1 MSTKYNTTAQRTAQE
16 SMRIGQGLTL
26 NFLEVVLNKNELS
39 LLKTVYSDNL
49 YTKYKSN
56 PDFFIYRFDG
66 DLYVWQ
72 LRPTSESLPGTFEE
86 AEITIE
92 EHAPIFTKIVESVIV
107 EFFRSND
114 YQVFRQKH
122 SSIWEVELKHEEQKQ
137 FGALSLQ
144 PTLVFSLRNLYSKL
158 EKRQVIAL
166 TVRRCMKPIFTG
178 SEEVI
183 TSQLTDTRGLTRNN
197 KGEIVAS
204 AHNRHRYLE
213 STGLQQAYEKY
224 LDRIESSSNEFEY
237 LKKCA
242 ENFNKV
248 ASKLYIPN
256 GLEISNFIL
265 VNLSSASFNSTCIQK
280 PKYFYYN
287 ERSKPG
293 YYNKIVSELGPYS
306 LDLFSNE
313 RLNILV
319 VSPDEYEGSIEEYIV
334 TLDNKLR
341 DLFHLKNV
349 KFHLKTVKSQETYL
363 DVLDKIDANDY
374 NLAII
379 LFSQQDKEIDT
390 PQSPY
395 YLTKA
400 KLLNQ
405 RLPTQNLTI
414 EVLRKNDDIINN
426 NVALNVYSKLGGT
439 AWTIEKSQKDISELI
454 IGIGSTTDDSGEWI
468 IGFANVFDYNGTYLV
483 GDCSQLSTMAEYAKN
498 LEIYLINTLEHAF
511 HEKNLS
517 EGDRVRLIFHLFKE
531 AGREYEL
538 EAVDNALKHFEAYD
552 IQYSLVHLSYNHNF
566 RIFANQGRH
575 APARGTFIQLSY
587 RQALLHLGGR
597 SVVPIQVRLDKRS
610 EYKDIYEIT
619 RQVLY
624 FTHLSYRSFIPTS
637 KPVTIKYPNLMTK
650 MVYELKQVP
659 GWDYSILDKLNDK
672 LWFI

>member
-1 MSTKYNTTAQRTAQE
+1 MSTKYDPTARRTAQE
-16 SMRIGQGLTL
+16 LMPIGRGLTL
-26 NFLEVVLNKNELS
+26 NFLEVLLNKNKIS
-39 LLKTVYSDNL
+39 LLKTAYSDNL
-49 YTKYKSN
+49 HTKYKRH
-56 PDFFIYRFDG
+56 PDFYIYRFRG
-66 DLYVWQ
+66 NLYIWK
-72 LRPTSESLPGTFEE
+72 LHPTNESLHSIFDET
-86 AEITIE
+86 EITIE
-92 EHAPIFTKIVESVIV
+92 EHAPVFTKIVESVIV

-114 YQVFRQKH
+114 YQIFRQKY
-122 SSIWEVELKHEEQKQ
+122 SSTWEVKLKSEKPRQ
-137 FGALSLQ
+137 FGALSLY
-144 PTLVFSLRNLYSKL
+144 PTLVFSLSNLYSKL

-166 TVRRCMKPIFTG
+166 TIRRRMKPIFTG

-256 GLEISNFIL
+256 GLEISNFML
-265 VNLSSASFNSTCIQK
+265 VNLPSASFNSTCIQK
-280 PKYFYYN
+280 PKCFYYN

-293 YYNKIVSELGPYS
+293 YYNKIASELGPYS

-483 GDCSQLSTMAEYAKN
+483 GDCSQLSTMEEYTKN
-498 LEIYLINTLEHAF
+498 LERYLIDTLKRAF
-511 HEKNLS
+511 LQKGLS

-531 AGREYEL
+531 AGREHEL
-538 EAVDNALKHFEAYD
+538 EAVDNALKHFKAYD

-566 RIFANQGRH
+566 RIFANQGHR

-597 SVVPIQVRLDKRS
+597 SVVPIQVRLDERS

-619 RQVLY
+619 KQVLY
-624 FTHLSYRSFIPTS
+624 FTHLSYRSFIPAT
-637 KPVTIKYPNLMTK
+637 KPVTIKYPNLMAK
-650 MVYELKQVP
+650 MVYELKQVSD
-659 GWDYSILDKLNDK
+659 WDYSILDRLNDK